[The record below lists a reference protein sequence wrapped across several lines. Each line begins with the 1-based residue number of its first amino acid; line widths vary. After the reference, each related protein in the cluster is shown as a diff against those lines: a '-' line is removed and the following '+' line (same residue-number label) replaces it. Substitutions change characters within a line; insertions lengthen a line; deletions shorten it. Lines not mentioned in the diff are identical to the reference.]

1 MGEEL
6 VYNYQLPDCHNVSSL
21 FSMLDIKINQ
31 WIKPS
36 HPKAHH
42 HLFHIVSSVEEITH
56 SDHPDPSIKI
66 KCGFFSLSL

>member
-36 HPKAHH
+36 HPQSPPP
-42 HLFHIVSSVEEITH
+42 FHSVSSLEEISH
-56 SDHPDPSIKI
+56 LDHPDPNIKI